1 MNFSDMHIHLQDY
14 KTNCATDIISAAVKI
29 GVNRF
34 VCAATS
40 EKDWQAV
47 KDFALNKRI
56 IPAFGIHPWY
66 VGDVEQGWEQRLKN
80 ILEQNPQALVGEC
93 GLDGLKP
100 DFELQK
106 EVFDVH
112 RRLAKELKRPL
123 IVHAVKAVE
132 ALNCVLPDMPPRF
145 MIHSFNGRSEHL
157 RPIVQNGGYVS
168 FSASILKNREGQK
181 IILNIPADRLL
192 LETDGPYQ
200 GPIKGEEQTPKFL
213 PELLAQIA
221 KWKNQEEDELS
232 AQIEVNAKEFIY
244 GKQ

>member
-14 KTNCATDIISAAVKI
+14 KINCATDIINAAVEI

-66 VGDVEQGWEQRLKN
+66 VGTVQPDWEQKLKK

-106 EVFDVH
+106 EVFEVH
-112 RRLAKELKRPL
+112 RRLAKELNRPL

-132 ALNCVLPDMPPRF
+132 ALNCFLPDMPPRF

-181 IILNIPADRLL
+181 IVQIMPANKMLI
-192 LETDGPYQ
+192 ETDGPYQ
-200 GPIKGEEQTPKFL
+200 GPIRGEEQTPMFL

-221 KWKNQEEDELS
+221 KWRNQDKEELS
-232 AQIEVNAKEFIY
+232 AQIEANAKEFID
-244 GKQ
+244 GK

>member
-40 EKDWQAV
+40 EKDLATV
-47 KDFALNKRI
+47 RDIAKDKKI
-56 IPAFGIHPWY
+56 VPAFGIHPWY
-66 VGDVEQGWEQRLKN
+66 VGSIEQDWEQRLKK

-112 RRLAKELKRPL
+112 RRLAKELNRPL

-132 ALNCVLPDMPPRF
+132 ALNCILSDMPPRF

-181 IILNIPADRLL
+181 IIQNMPADKML

-200 GPIKGEEQTPKFL
+200 GPIRGEEQTPMFL
-213 PELLAQIA
+213 PELLAKIA
-221 KWKNQEEDELS
+221 EWKNGDKEELS
-232 AQIEVNAKEFIY
+232 AQIEANAKEFID
-244 GKQ
+244 GK